1 MHYIY
6 DVFSNYPKLPNSD
19 SSDSDQ
25 NQNLLWSFF
34 GGEMNIQT
42 SQLLVFFNQGYLGF
56 DPRNDAGPSAQVM
69 PEQNLLIESVQVAN
83 GTIEGKEKP
92 WNVVNETILHDVI

>member
-1 MHYIY
+1 
-6 DVFSNYPKLPNSD
+6 VFSNYPKLPNSD
-19 SSDSDQ
+19 SSDSNQ
-25 NQNLLWSFF
+25 NQNLLWPLF
-34 GGEMNIQT
+34 GGDEHPD
-42 SQLLVFFNQGYLGF
+42 LPAVGF

-92 WNVVNETILHDVI
+92 WNVVNQTILHDVI